1 MNRIRRVLAHLLS
14 TFHPVRPLLTGVIGL
29 LRADAGPILVMLV
42 MCILALTAV
51 KEAANYWMDDSVQQ
65 LFGPSKD
72 RQQWDVFCKA
82 RRDPSAALQS
92 AEVSEEDQAMR
103 LLCLT
108 PLFQRAHQVSQYVS
122 IGDTAK
128 SSAAAIVAVILYLWT
143 SARVASRSTASPG
156 RPVAAMKQSDTV
168 YACLA
173 AATILLAP
181 ALAFHIVKIAR
192 GLLFGLWTSNSSPDP
207 QAILRESLWAV
218 WFLIAAPF
226 VLPAVPLA
234 LTSSRDS
241 VLTEA
246 TRLGWNRYLQ
256 FAALAAVATGP
267 FIGVAALANWYI
279 RLPVVGF
286 LVLDLHLGNFGRVFF
301 DILVT
306 AVALVA
312 AVVIAAAFI
321 VAVGP
326 PTRDAR

>member
-1 MNRIRRVLAHLLS
+1 
-14 TFHPVRPLLTGVIGL
+14 
-29 LRADAGPILVMLV
+29 
-42 MCILALTAV
+42 
-51 KEAANYWMDDSVQQ
+51 
-65 LFGPSKD
+65 
-72 RQQWDVFCKA
+72 
-82 RRDPSAALQS
+82 
-92 AEVSEEDQAMR
+92 
-103 LLCLT
+103 
-108 PLFQRAHQVSQYVS
+108 
-122 IGDTAK
+122 
-128 SSAAAIVAVILYLWT
+128 
-143 SARVASRSTASPG
+143 
-156 RPVAAMKQSDTV
+156 MKQSDTV